1 MFRISIFLVAYLLS
15 VTGLFAKAIGPKD
28 YFEGLL
34 YSIRANIRQQDNF
47 AYSIFYTHP
56 NARKALLEQHNAKAK
71 LLTESQKQ
79 KKNDPEDLA
88 KELEE
93 DKYCVVKAIP
103 TWHDSP
109 LYNVL
114 VVPITNQTVLGEVKY
129 YYSNALEIGDL
140 KIVDKNNKELE
151 CKVFNKRYVDLM
163 NEENV
168 RYIRSV
174 YKWVYYGVD
183 ITKKAMVADFD
194 LACVNKLQ
202 KPELLVIR
210 EKNLPIKNYLQQ
222 NGDDINKKILQRLSS
237 S

>member
-1 MFRISIFLVAYLLS
+1 MFRILSFLLAFLLGVIPVLAES
-15 VTGLFAKAIGPKD
+15 IGPKD

-34 YSIRANIRQQDNF
+34 YSVRANLRQQDNF
-47 AYSIFYTHP
+47 AYSIFYTNP

-88 KELEE
+88 EELEE
-93 DKYCVVKAIP
+93 DKYCVFKAIP

-114 VVPITNQTVLGEVKY
+114 VVPIINQNVLGEVKY
-129 YYSNALEIGDL
+129 SYSNALEIGDL

-151 CKVFNKRYVDLM
+151 CKVFNKRYVDLT
-163 NEENV
+163 NEENT
-168 RYIRSV
+168 RYIRTV
-174 YKWVYYGVD
+174 YRWVYHGVD
-183 ITKKAMVADFD
+183 ITKKALVADFD

-202 KPELLVIR
+202 KPELLVMR

>member
-1 MFRISIFLVAYLLS
+1 MFRILSFLLALLLGVIPVLAES
-15 VTGLFAKAIGPKD
+15 IGPKD

-34 YSIRANIRQQDNF
+34 YSVRANLRQQDNF

-71 LLTESQKQ
+71 LLTEQKQ

>member
-1 MFRISIFLVAYLLS
+1 MFRILSFLLALLLGVIPVLAES
-15 VTGLFAKAIGPKD
+15 IGPKD

-34 YSIRANIRQQDNF
+34 YSVRANLRQQDNF

-79 KKNDPEDLA
+79 KKNDP
-88 KELEE
+88 EE